1 MRGTCDS
8 ESLRVSRILFGNMV
22 HRSTY
27 RCLYLTVLFMPLFSS
42 YSWATTVMVIATK
55 DHIVIA
61 SDSKE
66 LLSTAAGGVDSL
78 NPAQN
83 IVVFNNETAVA
94 ISGFAEINISKADG
108 TAVFHFS
115 ALELLKGVKDSLPR
129 AASIPI
135 IERVVVDKMKREMD
149 RYLPYFVNESVDLK
163 NAPPWHSLDFIVA
176 GYEAGVPIVHKIT
189 LEFNW
194 SLKEISSPIVTPE
207 DISANGPRWICS
219 GICKSIV
226 RLMTVPNSGERRV
239 ASVRYPAAFKFSGG
253 DPIQLTDAAS
263 DFIRVESEF
272 NRKNVDGNVGG
283 PINLVTLRQNKKPLV
298 KTLPK

>member
-27 RCLYLTVLFMPLFSS
+27 RRLYLVALFVPLFSS
-42 YSWATTVMVIATK
+42 YSWATTVMVIVTK

-61 SDSKE
+61 SDNKG
-66 LLSTAAGGVDSL
+66 LLSTAGGVDGL
-78 NPAQN
+78 NRAQN
-83 IVVFNNETAVA
+83 IVVFNNATAIA
-94 ISGFAEINISKADG
+94 ISGFAEINISKSGG
-108 TAVFHFS
+108 TSVFHFS
-115 ALELLKGVKDSLPR
+115 ALELLKGVKDSLPQN
-129 AASIPI
+129 APMPD

-149 RYLPYFVNESVDLK
+149 KYLPYFVNEPVDPK
-163 NAPPWHSLDFIVA
+163 NSPPWHSLDFIVA

-189 LEFNW
+189 LEFDR
-194 SLKEISSPIVTPE
+194 SLKRISSPIVTPE
-207 DISANGPRWICS
+207 DTSANGPRWICS
-219 GICKSIV
+219 GICKSIIL
-226 RLMTVPNSGERRV
+226 LMTVPNSGERRV

-253 DPIQLTDAAS
+253 DPVQLADAAA
-263 DFIRVESEF
+263 DFIRVESEL
-272 NRKNVDGNVGG
+272 NPKSAGGNEGG